1 MSLSPCHQSISSSL
15 KILENVSNAL
25 ETGHTSPFGGPVLAA
40 VQLASSLT
48 FLRGT
53 LRKDFQKHGERPN
66 QAGQGARALLRGWPW
81 LILGALEW
89 PWAFRGACATGVPL
103 GRLGPDPVAQDT
115 ALVTSCHLNA
125 CFWSHA

>member
-1 MSLSPCHQSISSSL
+1 MPW
-15 KILENVSNAL
+15 E
-25 ETGHTSPFGGPVLAA
+25 GHTSPLGGPVLAA

-66 QAGQGARALLRGWPW
+66 QAGQGARALLGGSGWPW

-103 GRLGPDPVAQDT
+103 GRLGADPVA
-115 ALVTSCHLNA
+115 
-125 CFWSHA
+125 